1 MSTVYSFISE
11 YNGNNSFLNSLKT
24 GYSKYGKLTPAQLKA
39 ATRIID
45 GMKEKV
51 KSMAPIEVKK
61 NIEQIMAYE
70 GKNKFVKDLQEKYN
84 KYGRLTEK
92 QIDAGLKVVTRT
104 VQNTLA
110 EPMALPTKET
120 ITIRQ
125 YIAREIK
132 ERMKLD
138 FLPIQI
144 DVTHLIGASRKAIH
158 LRGKLSTE
166 VGSVCR
172 CCGRGLTDELSML
185 TGMGK
190 TCAKN
195 TGVKYAKDRS
205 DIERFKKD
213 LEVRVNEIGEFD
225 FWIPKSQ
232 VQQWDGIY
240 KVAVKSSFKTYVLQ
254 ES

>member
-24 GYSKYGKLTPAQLKA
+24 GYSKYGKLTPAQLSA
-39 ATRIID
+39 ATRIIE

-84 KYGRLTEK
+84 KYGKLTEK
-92 QIDAGLKVVTRT
+92 QIDAGLNAVTRT
-104 VQNTLA
+104 VLNKLV
-110 EPMALPTKET
+110 EPMALPKKET

-132 ERMKLD
+132 QRMKLD

-144 DVTHLIGASRKAIH
+144 DVTHIIGASRKAIH

-172 CCGRGLTDELSML
+172 CCGRGLTDELSIL

-205 DIERFKKD
+205 DIGRFKND

-240 KVAVKSSFKTYVLQ
+240 KIAIKSAFKTYVLQ